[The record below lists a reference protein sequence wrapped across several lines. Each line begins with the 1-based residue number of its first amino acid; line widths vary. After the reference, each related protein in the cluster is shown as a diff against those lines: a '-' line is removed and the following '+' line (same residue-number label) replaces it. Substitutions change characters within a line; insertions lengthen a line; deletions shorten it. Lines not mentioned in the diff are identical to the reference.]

1 MQTLI
6 MTVED
11 TIETLA
17 RNLYG
22 DAYDIWM
29 QASNIQR
36 TEIWKRLLKLKSP
49 SPDDVNNYI
58 EHDCDDI
65 ICNNIYDE

>member
-17 RNLYG
+17 HNLYG

-58 EHDCDDI
+58 EYDCDDI